1 MRNDV
6 AALAL
11 SLGTPLT
18 LFILDELDKDNM
30 LAAPLSWYSGWSF
43 DAVDKGL
50 IIEYGSTY
58 CADGMNGLDWSLDNL
73 PVDM

>member
-18 LFILDELDKDNM
+18 LFILDELDKDRKFLTNSGVFSHQQIDAYIKLKM
-30 LAAPLSWYSGWSF
+30 AEVEELNNRPHPIEFENYYS
-43 DAVDKGL
+43 V
-50 IIEYGSTY
+50 
-58 CADGMNGLDWSLDNL
+58 
-73 PVDM
+73 